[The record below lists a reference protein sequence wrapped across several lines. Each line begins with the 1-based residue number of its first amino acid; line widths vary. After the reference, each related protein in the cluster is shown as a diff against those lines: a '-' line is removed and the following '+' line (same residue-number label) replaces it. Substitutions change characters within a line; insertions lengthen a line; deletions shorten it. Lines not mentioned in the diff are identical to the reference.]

1 MNGDTTPLFSIN
13 ERCLILVFR
22 NRQLK
27 QNPGRLLGLSRVIS
41 TEGKTNRNGSYNKD
55 LGEVFNY

>member
-13 ERCLILVFR
+13 ERCLILVIR

-41 TEGKTNRNGSYNKD
+41 TEGKTHKNVSYNKD
-55 LGEVFNY
+55 LERGV